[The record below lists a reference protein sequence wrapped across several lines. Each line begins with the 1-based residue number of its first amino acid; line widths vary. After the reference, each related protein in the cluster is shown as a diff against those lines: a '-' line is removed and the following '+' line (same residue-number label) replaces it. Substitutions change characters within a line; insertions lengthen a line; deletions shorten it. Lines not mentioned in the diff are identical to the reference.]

1 MTAVELAIIAA
12 LAASSPATHV
22 NGDALAYSAL
32 VEADKTWVSW
42 GLPPA
47 GPAELRVYDRPPGD
61 TAAARAAAGDNT
73 VYITRTYRD
82 RVWSE
87 ANDRQR
93 SKRRRIG
100 GLAQFYAV
108 LTHERGH
115 NLGLGHES
123 TGIMQANN
131 PPSPARGF
139 VWAANWLKSRRLQ
152 ITRRHATM
160 ERNLMARAMTMRGS
174 ENGNRYSPTGREVLT
189 GVTRRL
195 IDVTNPRPEDID
207 IRDIAQSLAR
217 QERFTGHC
225 PLRPSVAAHSLA
237 VEYIARQ
244 LLDAGGEACP
254 NADPWALDA
263 LRAALMHDAPEFLV
277 SDLNGAVKQ
286 DIRPKL
292 VGVAARASAALRG
305 RSRFDL
311 LEDKAEAAIAA
322 RFGYDSEAHDA
333 LIHEA
338 DVLACAYEMAYDN
351 WAPEAE
357 PPAWM
362 LDDDELLEIYLPQ
375 PRKYGAAADEL
386 TAVRFLARAAE
397 LGIT

>member
-1 MTAVELAIIAA
+1 
-12 LAASSPATHV
+12 
-22 NGDALAYSAL
+22 
-32 VEADKTWVSW
+32 
-42 GLPPA
+42 
-47 GPAELRVYDRPPGD
+47 
-61 TAAARAAAGDNT
+61 
-73 VYITRTYRD
+73 
-82 RVWSE
+82 
-87 ANDRQR
+87 
-93 SKRRRIG
+93 
-100 GLAQFYAV
+100 
-108 LTHERGH
+108 
-115 NLGLGHES
+115 
-123 TGIMQANN
+123 
-131 PPSPARGF
+131 
-139 VWAANWLKSRRLQ
+139 
-152 ITRRHATM
+152 
-160 ERNLMARAMTMRGS
+160 MARAMTMRGS

-244 LLDAGGEACP
+244 LLSESVARQLLQESDG
-254 NADPWALDA
+254 ADNVNEA

-338 DVLACAYEMAYDN
+338 DVLACAYEMAYDG

-362 LDDDELLEIYLPQ
+362 LADDELRDIYLPKHVYDDDE
-375 PRKYGAAADEL
+375 A
-386 TAVRFLARAAE
+386 TAQRFLDRAAE
-397 LGIT
+397 LGIE